1 MYSNQMTLCVCTLG
15 GELYIG
21 LYTDYW
27 ENDGA
32 LCRLNNQ
39 TYTRTERDDRQQL
52 NGWWLLQEWH
62 FSLRAKWT
70 QVDVVYAI
78 TNPIFLVVI
87 VANLFFWQIL
97 NLWAQQSYLTTMTG
111 MMIKFISSSLSWR
124 WMLRELRRLCIL
136 MLAECVRWEC

>member
-1 MYSNQMTLCVCTLG
+1 MFTHELVLIEFVFVSVCVCDSG

-52 NGWWLLQEWH
+52 SGQYASQGYDH
-62 FSLRAKWT
+62 TCTSKVVQAFSLRGDSSYVCLLA
-70 QVDVVYAI
+70 
-78 TNPIFLVVI
+78 FI
-87 VANLFFWQIL
+87 V
-97 NLWAQQSYLTTMTG
+97 
-111 MMIKFISSSLSWR
+111 
-124 WMLRELRRLCIL
+124 
-136 MLAECVRWEC
+136 